1 MAYTKLP
8 LTFGIE
14 IETIFLFH
22 EDRLQQVLDTYSPPA
37 EIVRQHSE
45 AHLTGL
51 RHKAYINFPY
61 NSWGIRASDGH
72 EDTVKPTVS
81 DNVGEY
87 RAYKDEPLR
96 VVQNLVAAIPG
107 RENVSVHYRYEKQD
121 KYDDW
126 SINSDGT
133 LYGLTKEE
141 MVKTFSDRVPSLQIA
156 EAWDSYGAEFVSPP
170 YSDLDLLRE
179 DTRVILT
186 KVQGDATSH
195 HGAIANDTCG
205 FHVHVGLPKN
215 DKFSLLTLQHLAS
228 LLVTFEDQISLLHAP
243 SRRNVTGADCAEIVS
258 NRENFFLEGEI
269 KLVDHNGKKLK
280 QLYQDLSTIKATLL
294 NLTKEAPTNTT
305 VESPHT
311 KQEHAATE
319 PHLRDASQKA
329 LADLLD
335 RIGKRKGHVVNFSG
349 LVKDGRPNTVEF
361 RQHAG
366 TTDAEEMY
374 WWVRFCT
381 GMVQLAH
388 RYASTGEGCPIE
400 SWTDDRGVE
409 VLFELMGFPSEGR
422 EFYKRKMEAYATAEG
437 EEAEHVG
444 VFIEADEFD
453 IEDWEVQEGL
463 QHLGVEGE

>member
-1 MAYTKLP
+1 MAYTQLS

-14 IETIFLFH
+14 IETIILFH
-22 EDRLQQVLDTYSPPA
+22 EDRLHQVLAKHSLPT
-37 EIVRQHSE
+37 EIVRHHSE
-45 AHLTGL
+45 ANLTGL
-51 RHKAYINFPY
+51 RHRAYINLPY

-81 DNVGEY
+81 DTIGEY

-96 VVQNLVAAIPG
+96 VVQNLVADIPG
-107 RENVSVHYRYEKQD
+107 CQNVSVHYRYEKQD
-121 KYDDW
+121 IYNEW

-133 LYGLTKEE
+133 LYGLSKEE
-141 MVKTFSDRVPSLQIA
+141 MVKAFGDRVPSLQLA
-156 EAWDSYGAEFVSPP
+156 EAWDSYGAEFASPP
-170 YSDLDLLRE
+170 YSDPDLLRE
-179 DTRVILT
+179 DTRTILT
-186 KVQGDATSH
+186 KVQGDAASQY
-195 HGAIANDTCG
+195 GAFVNDTCA
-205 FHVHVGLPKN
+205 FHVHVGLPNN
-215 DKFSLLTLQHLAS
+215 DKFSLLTLQHLAI
-228 LLVTFEDQISLLHAP
+228 LLVIFEDQISLLHAP
-243 SRRNVTGADCAEIVS
+243 SRRNITGADCAEIVS

-269 KLVDHNGKKLK
+269 KLVDHNGKKFK
-280 QLYQDLSTIKATLL
+280 QLYQDLSSIKATLL
-294 NLTKEAPTNTT
+294 NPSKESASNTIL
-305 VESPHT
+305 ESANTERNP
-311 KQEHAATE
+311 AAS
-319 PHLRDASQKA
+319 HKA
-329 LADLLD
+329 LSDLLD

-381 GMVQLAH
+381 AMVQLAH

-409 VLFELMGFPSEGR
+409 VLFEFMGFPKEGR
-422 EFYKRKMEAYATAEG
+422 EFYRRKMEAYLVPDGEG
-437 EEAEHVG
+437 EHVG

-463 QHLGVEGE
+463 GHLGVEGE